1 MLKCEFLEKTDVS
14 AKRMSVG
21 SKENDSFCGA
31 KLQKY
36 RQIDKNKYIRL
47 IKAHFLSIIDACWR
61 QAFLSA
67 RSLVYQYL
75 TM

>member
-14 AKRMSVG
+14 AKQMSVG

-61 QAFLSA
+61 QAFLSV
-67 RSLVYQYL
+67 RNLLYHCL
-75 TM
+75 IM

>member
-14 AKRMSVG
+14 AKQMSVG

-36 RQIDKNKYIRL
+36 RQIDKK
-47 IKAHFLSIIDACWR
+47 
-61 QAFLSA
+61 
-67 RSLVYQYL
+67 
-75 TM
+75 